1 MKNIHKKTVKSFG
14 DEWVQFDQ
22 SEFKNKEAYKIFR
35 SYFLYFP

>member
-22 SEFKNKEAYKIFR
+22 SEFKIKKLIKSLEAI
-35 SYFLYFP
+35 FLYFP